1 MKRSKPKTKKIKKEI
16 RILGIDDCPFD
27 KFNDSKCKVIGVVF
41 RGAAFLDGLI
51 SFDVTV
57 DGSDATDKI
66 SKAVK
71 KSRHY
76 GQLGIIMIDG
86 IALAGFNVINIEKLS
101 KRLGLPV
108 IVVTRKK
115 PDIKKIKRILSRL
128 SMEKVKLIEEAG
140 QPVAYESIGKKIYFQ
155 YAGISEEVAKEI
167 LDMTCIHGLIP
178 EPIRIAH
185 IIASGITLGESHGR
199 A

>member
-1 MKRSKPKTKKIKKEI
+1 MQKKMRSIQKLKREV

-27 KFNDSKCKVIGVVF
+27 KFKDKTCKVIGVVF
-41 RGAAFLDGLI
+41 RGASFLDGLI

-57 DGSDATDKI
+57 DGNDATDKI
-66 SKAVK
+66 IKSVK

-86 IALAGFNVINIEKLS
+86 IALAGFNVVDIHRLSATLKL
-101 KRLGLPV
+101 PI

-115 PDIKKIKRILSRL
+115 PDIENIKRILSRL
-128 SMEKVKLIEEAG
+128 DKRKVELIEDAG
-140 QPVAYESIGKKIYFQ
+140 QPVEFIEQNKRIYFQ
-155 YAGISEEVAKEI
+155 YSGISEDIAKNI
-167 LDMTCIHGLIP
+167 LSMTCIHGLIP

-185 IIASGITLGESHGR
+185 LIASGISLGDSHGR